1 MKLLSG
7 VNLSCLITQV
17 SVRVLCCARSSTLLD
32 YALRRDLVEA
42 ELDTTLELDPAW
54 AASATRLQTIIGIGP
69 LTAAWLVATTLN
81 FTICNTAD
89 ELTAYAGL
97 APHPFQSGVSVRGR
111 TSIRHTGNA
120 ALRTTVYLATKRSS
134 A

>member
-97 APHPFQSGVSVRGR
+97 AP
-111 TSIRHTGNA
+111 I
-120 ALRTTVYLATKRSS
+120 RSS
-134 A
+134 RE